1 MFKRSIFI
9 FAILASAALTPVRAD
24 DLSNRVDQLQDQI
37 RQLTGQIELLNYQV
51 KQLQIQRKQAATS
64 DLPPPSTAPNTQNAD
79 STISPPVLKRLK
91 PSAPTQEAN
100 EAPGQ
105 GVEQIGDASALPPQ
119 PAKPQVQQIQQSQIS
134 GGINPASAQQ
144 ITLAPPAG
152 TLGVLKA
159 AKAGDGGFQGKVL
172 VAPDGTAV
180 ADDAPQAGQQMAI
193 AQPASAP
200 AVDTPDDLFQR
211 NYQALLQ
218 LRYPEAEAGFKDF
231 IVKYPNHAMVG
242 SASFWLGEA
251 YWAEQN
257 FGAAAQAYQDSYHRD
272 AKGRR
277 APDSL
282 LKLGLSLSRLGQKD
296 QACTI
301 IGSVD
306 TEYPNAVD
314 VKKRAQASYKREGC
328 G

>member
-1 MFKRSIFI
+1 MFKRSIFL
-9 FAILASAALTPVRAD
+9 FAMLASAALTPVRAD
-24 DLSNRVDQLQDQI
+24 DLSNRVDQMQEEI

-51 KQLQIQRKQAATS
+51 KQLQIQRKQAAAS
-64 DLPPPSTAPNTQNAD
+64 DVPPPPNAPTTQNAD
-79 STISPPVLKRLK
+79 GIVGQQTLNRLRPTA
-91 PSAPTQEAN
+91 PSQEAN

-105 GVEQIGDASALPPQ
+105 GVEEIGDAPPLPPQ
-119 PAKPQVQQIQQSQIS
+119 PAGPQIQQLQIT
-134 GGINPASAQQ
+134 GGMSPASAQQ
-144 ITLAPPAG
+144 MTLAPPAG
-152 TLGVLKA
+152 TLGMIKA
-159 AKAGDGGFQGKVL
+159 ARPGDGGFQGKVL

-180 ADDAPQAGQQMAI
+180 ADDAQQPGQQMAI
-193 AQPASAP
+193 AKPASAP
-200 AVDTPDDLFQR
+200 VVDTPDDLFQR

-231 IVKYPNHAMVG
+231 IVKYPNHAMAG
-242 SASFWLGEA
+242 SAAFWLGEA
-251 YWAEQN
+251 YWAQQN

-306 TEYPNAVD
+306 TEYPNAVE
-314 VKKRAQASYKREGC
+314 VKKRAQAAYRREGC

>member
-1 MFKRSIFI
+1 MFKRSIFL
-9 FAILASAALTPVRAD
+9 FAILASAALTPVRAE

-37 RQLTGQIELLNYQV
+37 RQLTGQIEQLNYQV
-51 KQLQIQRKQAATS
+51 KQLQVLRKQAAMPDAS
-64 DLPPPSTAPNTQNAD
+64 LPPTAPNTQNAD
-79 STISPPVLKRLK
+79 GTISAPVLKRLK

-100 EAPGQ
+100 ETPGQ
-105 GVEQIGDASALPPQ
+105 GVEQIGEASALPTQ
-119 PAKPQVQQIQQSQIS
+119 PAKPQIQQSQIS
-134 GGINPASAQQ
+134 GGINAASAQQ

-172 VAPDGTAV
+172 VAPDGTAAAV
-180 ADDAPQAGQQMAI
+180 DSPQAGQQVAI

-257 FGAAAQAYQDSYHRD
+257 FAAAAQAYQDSYHRD

-306 TEYPNAVD
+306 AEYPNAVD